1 MFWLPGLRE
10 RPHHKSPLSKGRMK
24 PPWQIQLREAYLH
37 LHRLRLLAKGNN
49 RDSKAR
55 NNCGPAFSRSKQ
67 HVQMDPPIAKIC
79 EDKLARLFGRAR
91 VPLWCRYAGKSQS
104 SRAARIEPAA
114 H

>member
-1 MFWLPGLRE
+1 MMEL
-10 RPHHKSPLSKGRMK
+10 KSVGICLFPTEWKVIK
-24 PPWQIQLREAYLH
+24 FHAWQIQLREAYLH